1 MASPPLLSLQEASL
15 TFGGRPLFSEVSFR
29 LARGD
34 KLCLVGR
41 NGSGKSTLL
50 KVLSGEVDI
59 DQGVRFVQP
68 GLRLALME
76 QEPHEDPKQTVF
88 DFVAGGLPRDQ
99 SHQHHRIAPVLA
111 PFQLSAE
118 RSLES
123 LSGGEERRAALARVL
138 IAEPD
143 VLLLDE
149 PTNHLDIRA
158 IEWLESRLADWR
170 GALVVVSHDRAFLT
184 AVSNSVLWLDRGC
197 VRRLDKGFAAFDEWA
212 ADLHRREAESQ
223 HQLAM
228 EIKREEDWLRY
239 GVTARRKRNQGRLA
253 RLHALRDRR
262 RDFVRAPGTAVLA
275 VAHAGVS
282 GKAVI
287 EAQEITKS
295 FPGDNGGKK
304 IVLLPFS
311 TRITRDDRL
320 GIIGPNGAGK
330 TTLLRLL
337 IGDLEPDGG
346 QVKLGTRLEPI
357 YFDQRRET
365 LNPEA
370 SLWKTLVP
378 GGGDSLMARGRQRH
392 VVSYLKDF
400 LFEEKQARQPVKSLS
415 GGEKNRLLLARLFAR
430 PGNLLIL
437 DEPTNDLD
445 LETLDL
451 LVEAVDQFPG
461 PLLLVSHDRDLIDR
475 LASGVIALEGD
486 GKARDYPGGYSDYLR
501 QRIASTQGE
510 RQSKQSSKIK
520 SRTTKPSRK
529 TSKLSY
535 KDDRELS
542 RLPEEIERLTG
553 EIAEL
558 EEILSDSNLYNHD
571 PARFAETSAA
581 LAQKRQALDK
591 SETRWLELETL
602 REELAETNEV

>member
-1 MASPPLLSLQEASL
+1 MAAPPLLSLQEASL
-15 TFGGRPLFSEVSFR
+15 TFGGGPLFSEVSFN
-29 LARGD
+29 LSRGD

-50 KVLSGEVDI
+50 KILAGEVDI

-68 GLRLALME
+68 GLRLAYMA
-76 QEPHEDPKQTVF
+76 QEPPKNPKQTVF
-88 DFVAGGLPRDQ
+88 DFVAAGLPRDQ
-99 SHQHHRIAPVLA
+99 ADQQHRIAPVLE
-111 PFQLSAE
+111 PFGLSAE

-123 LSGGEERRAALARVL
+123 LSGGEERRSALARAL

-158 IEWLESRLADWR
+158 IEWLESHLATWR

-197 VRRLDKGFAAFDEWA
+197 VQRLDKGFADFDDWA
-212 ADLHRREAESQ
+212 ADFRRREAESQ
-223 HQLAM
+223 HRLAM

-262 RDFVRAPGTAVLA
+262 RDFVRAPGTAALA
-275 VAHAGVS
+275 LAHAGVS
-282 GKAVI
+282 GKSVI

-295 FPGDNGGKK
+295 FPDDTGGKK
-304 IVLLPFS
+304 VVLLPFS

-337 IGDLEPDGG
+337 IGDLEPDSG

-357 YFDQRRET
+357 YFDQRRES
-365 LNPEA
+365 LDPEA
-370 SLWKTLVP
+370 SIWQTLVP
-378 GGGDSLMARGRQRH
+378 GGGDSLMVRGRQRH

-451 LVEAVDQFPG
+451 LVETVDAFPG

-486 GKARDYPGGYSDYLR
+486 GKAIDYPGGYSDYLR
-501 QRIASTQGE
+501 QRKASVIAEGD
-510 RQSKQSSKIK
+510 SKQSRK
-520 SRTTKPSRK
+520 TKPQAPKADRK
-529 TSKLSY
+529 ATKLSY
-535 KDDRELS
+535 KDSRELS
-542 RLPEEIERLTG
+542 RLPGEIEGLTEEI
-553 EIAEL
+553 AAL
-558 EEILSDSNLYNHD
+558 EEILSDTELFSRD
-571 PARFAETSAA
+571 PERFAKISRAFE
-581 LAQKRQALDK
+581 QKKQALDAA
-591 SETRWLELETL
+591 ETRWLELESL
-602 REELAETNEV
+602 REELAGADEA